1 MSDCGKYPYEGPII
15 NDATPRTNAIAHRGF
30 QLDALAA
37 RSIDLCR
44 ELERENAALLDVL
57 ESMANQHCHT
67 GVAHRDYNGQLAGTL
82 VTDSG
87 ALTANGK
94 ALHLLAKVNP
104 PRFRIVAEAGRMV
117 IGYWPENDPEKHPRT
132 NPVSQ

>member
-1 MSDCGKYPYEGPII
+1 MSE
-15 NDATPRTNAIAHRGF
+15 TPKTDRWEWEQECNYDVPWEEH
-30 QLDALAA
+30 
-37 RSIDLCR
+37 CR

-57 ESMANQHCHT
+57 ESMANQHCRT
-67 GVAHRDYNGQLAGTL
+67 AAAHRDYNGQLAGTL

-94 ALHLLAKVNP
+94 ALHVLANANP
-104 PRFRIVAEAGRMV
+104 PRFRIVAEIGRMV
-117 IGYWPENDPEKHPRT
+117 VGYWPENDPEKHPRT